1 MKYVEQIKS
10 AVLLTLVLLSVYLT
24 FTVWTYKPNLDA
36 FDQPEVL
43 AEPIAETRTLEE
55 VVKPLKILFHGEDM
69 TTGTIEAEEI
79 SFIRSAL
86 REWVI
91 SDVTL
96 LAEETSADELSGF
109 LYNDNSV
116 VLQYPAPV
124 PFPVYDAYMQFS
136 VESSIPE
143 ASFDRMVINWDGI
156 TAGEPALYFIDT
168 TSNRIYTA
176 IVAPSTL
183 QNFRERVVT
192 AAADYPTYVL
202 AEDVGTWPVFVPAEP
217 IQLPIYS
224 YFPEEMYEQFREVL
238 VEPAAESADET
249 RGYITSDSETKSLSF
264 VQAEVRTADPA
275 IMSELVFNTL
285 DFLNEHGG
293 WTDDYRYFAISP
305 LDQNIRYQLFVNGLP
320 VFSDTLETTIEQWW
334 GNRGVY
340 VYLRPYYELDV
351 LVTQN
356 VEQALLMSGME
367 AVEMVREFEG
377 LALEEVQNIVP
388 AYHMTMSA
396 DQRVLVLEPVWYYQT
411 EDSWLPVTT
420 ADAGGLINGLE

>member
-10 AVLLTLVLLSVYLT
+10 AILLALVVLSVYLT
-24 FTVWTYKPNLDA
+24 FTVWTYKPNLDT

-43 AEPIAETRTLEE
+43 EEPIAETRTLEE
-55 VVKPLKILFHGEDM
+55 VVKPLKILFHGEDV

-86 REWVI
+86 REWII

-96 LAEETSADELSGF
+96 LAEETSADQLASF
-109 LYNDNSV
+109 LYNENSV

-143 ASFDRMVINWDGI
+143 ASFDRVVINWGGI

-183 QNFRERVVT
+183 QNFQDRVVA
-192 AAADYPTYVL
+192 AAADYPVYAL
-202 AEDVGTWPVFVPAEP
+202 AENVGMWPVFVPAEP
-217 IQLPIYS
+217 LQLPIYS
-224 YFPEEMYEQFREVL
+224 YFPEEMYEQFHEVL
-238 VEPAAESADET
+238 VESAEGSGDDPN
-249 RGYITSDSETKSLSF
+249 GYITQDTETKSLSF
-264 VQAEVRTADPA
+264 VQAEVRTGDPA

-293 WTDDYRYFAISP
+293 WTDDYRYFGIKP
-305 LDQNIRYQLFVNGLP
+305 LDQNIQYQLFVAGLP

-340 VYLRPYYELDV
+340 VYLRPYYELDA

-356 VEQALLMSGME
+356 VEQALLASGIE
-367 AVEMVREFEG
+367 AAEEVRELEG
-377 LALEEVQNIVP
+377 LELEEVQNIVP
-388 AYHMTMSA
+388 AYQMTISA
-396 DQRVLVLEPVWYYQT
+396 DQRVLVLKPAWYYQT
-411 EDSWLPVTT
+411 EDAWLPVVD
-420 ADAGGLINGLE
+420 ADAGGIVNGLE